1 MERQARIR
9 WMERLIYIGGWCI
22 AWGAIL
28 ISIQSHADVTRMGR
42 DIIGFSLFLLTPFL
56 ILFLVNNCW
65 LVPCLLMRR
74 RFGLYALLL
83 LAVMGILFY
92 FFFLQR
98 IWVTGHLSFPAVPG
112 TPPPPFPPNSVE
124 PMLVVVAF
132 LLIGFNVAVKLFFK
146 SLHDDEVMKEL
157 EKRHLESELRC
168 LKYQLNPHFFMN
180 TLNNIYVLV
189 DIDAVKAKETILKLS
204 KLMGYV
210 LYEAVG
216 ESVSLV
222 REVRFLQSYMA
233 LMKMRYTEKLVVTAD
248 FPFVVPDVP
257 VPPLLFISLLENA
270 FKHGVSSRASSFV
283 EVKMR
288 VEGEDV
294 FFSCRNSNHKCRD
307 MLHSGVGLD
316 NVRKRLALLYGRNYT
331 LTVTEDKDSYSVLLI
346 VPVL

>member
-1 MERQARIR
+1 MNR
-9 WMERLIYIGGWCI
+9 
-22 AWGAIL
+22 
-28 ISIQSHADVTRMGR
+28 
-42 DIIGFSLFLLTPFL
+42 FL
-56 ILFLVNNCW
+56 I
-65 LVPCLLMRR
+65 
-74 RFGLYALLL
+74 
-83 LAVMGILFY
+83 IL
-92 FFFLQR
+92 
-98 IWVTGHLSFPAVPG
+98 H
-112 TPPPPFPPNSVE
+112 
-124 PMLVVVAF
+124 AF
-132 LLIGFNVAVKLFFK
+132 LLLIAVLLRVFVTSRIQLQTDEGSLLFAFAILAYVLAITGIAFGTAIVIAVRFYK
-146 SLHDDEVMKEL
+146 NLFSDEVMKEL

-270 FKHGVSSRASSFV
+270 FKHGVSYRASSFV